1 MEIFPSSTSM
11 VKQGFSAT
19 GNYNFVFDETA
30 AQSKVCGRSSSY
42 LRHTSFGYWAY
53 LFPAKLLMFQ
63 FQTLHL
69 FDDDLE
75 PSH

>member
-30 AQSKVCGRSSSY
+30 AQSQVCGRSSY
-42 LRHTSFGYWAY
+42 LRHAFGYWAY
-53 LFPAKLLMFQ
+53 LFPVKFLMFQ